1 MKARI
6 PPQRRL
12 SRQTL
17 DAVDEY
23 IRQKMHNE
31 LTRFLKIVNVV
42 LNRYFGLGTVRLNR
56 FNQLLNE
63 EMAKHQGDPAL
74 WVTVDKIV
82 IDELKLPFSCE
93 DYEEREE
100 AMEQYRQQRKRGN

>member
-6 PPQRRL
+6 PPQRKL
-12 SRQTL
+12 NRQTL

-23 IRQKMHNE
+23 MRQKTHNE
-31 LTRFLKIVNVV
+31 LIRFLKIVLVV
-42 LNRYFGLGTVRLNR
+42 LNRHFGFGTKRLNR
-56 FNQLLNE
+56 FSRLLNE

-82 IDELKLPFSCE
+82 IDELKLPFERE

-100 AMEQYRQQRKRGN
+100 AMELSKRKK

>member
-12 SRQTL
+12 NRQTL
-17 DAVDEY
+17 GAVDDY
-23 IRQKMHNE
+23 MRQKTHNE
-31 LTRFLKIVNVV
+31 LMRFLKIVVVV
-42 LNRYFGLGTVRLNR
+42 LNRFFGFGNKRLSK
-56 FNQLLNE
+56 FISLLNE

-82 IDELKLPFSCE
+82 IDELKLPFSRE

-100 AMEQYRQQRKRGN
+100 AMEQYQQRRKK

>member
-6 PPQRRL
+6 PPQRKVN
-12 SRQTL
+12 RQTL

-23 IRQKMHNE
+23 MRQKTHNE
-31 LTRFLKIVNVV
+31 LMRFLKIVVVV
-42 LNRYFGLGTVRLNR
+42 LNRFFGFGNKRLSKFIR
-56 FNQLLNE
+56 LLNE

-82 IDELKLPFSCE
+82 IDELKLPFSRE

-100 AMEQYRQQRKRGN
+100 AMEISKRKK

>member
-6 PPQRRL
+6 PPQRKL
-12 SRQTL
+12 NRQTL
-17 DAVDEY
+17 GAVDDY
-23 IRQKMHNE
+23 MRQKTHNE

-42 LNRYFGLGTVRLNR
+42 LNRRFGFGTVRLNR
-56 FNQLLNE
+56 FNSLLNE

-82 IDELKLPFSCE
+82 IDELKLPFSRE

-100 AMEQYRQQRKRGN
+100 AMEQYQQRRKK

>member
-6 PPQRRL
+6 PPQRKL
-12 SRQTL
+12 NRQTL
-17 DAVDEY
+17 GAVDDY
-23 IRQKMHNE
+23 MRQKTHNE
-31 LTRFLKIVNVV
+31 LMRFLKIVNVV
-42 LNRYFGLGTVRLNR
+42 LNRRFGFGTVRLNR
-56 FNQLLNE
+56 FNSMLNE

-82 IDELKLPFSCE
+82 IDELKLPFARE

-100 AMEQYRQQRKRGN
+100 AMEQCKKRR

>member
-1 MKARI
+1 MN
-6 PPQRRL
+6 
-12 SRQTL
+12 RQTL

-23 IRQKMHNE
+23 MRKKTHNE

-42 LNRYFGLGTVRLNR
+42 LNRRFGFGTVRLNR
-56 FNQLLNE
+56 FNRLLNE

-82 IDELKLPFSCE
+82 IDELKLPFERE

-100 AMEQYRQQRKRGN
+100 AMEISKRKK

>member
-6 PPQRRL
+6 PPQRKL
-12 SRQTL
+12 NRQTL
-17 DAVDEY
+17 GAVDDY
-23 IRQKMHNE
+23 MRQKTHSE
-31 LTRFLKIVNVV
+31 LTRFLKIVIVV
-42 LNRYFGLGTVRLNR
+42 LNRYFGFGTKRLNR
-56 FNQLLNE
+56 FSSLLNA

-82 IDELKLPFSCE
+82 IDELKLPFARE

-100 AMEQYRQQRKRGN
+100 AMEQCKKRR

>member
-6 PPQRRL
+6 PPQNKL

-23 IRQKMHNE
+23 MRQKMHNDRI
-31 LTRFLKIVNVV
+31 RFLKIVVFV
-42 LNRYFGLGTVRLNR
+42 LNRHFKLGNKGGDGKLSKFMKLVLKTL
-56 FNQLLNE
+56 
-63 EMAKHQGDPAL
+63 KKYDGDPAL
-74 WVTVDKIV
+74 WVNLDKVV
-82 IDELKLPFSCE
+82 IDELKLPFRRE

-100 AMEQYRQQRKRGN
+100 AMELSKRKK

>member
-17 DAVDEY
+17 GAVDEY

-31 LTRFLKIVNVV
+31 RIRFLKIVVVV
-42 LNRYFGLGTVRLNR
+42 LNRFFGFGNKRLSK
-56 FNQLLNE
+56 FISLLNE

-82 IDELKLPFSCE
+82 IDELKLPFSRE

-100 AMEQYRQQRKRGN
+100 AMEQCKRKR

>member
-6 PPQRRL
+6 PPQRKVN
-12 SRQTL
+12 RQTL
-17 DAVDEY
+17 DAIDEY
-23 IRQKMHNE
+23 MRQKTHNE
-31 LTRFLKIVNVV
+31 LTRFLKIVVVV
-42 LNRYFGLGTVRLNR
+42 LNRFFGFGNKRLSKFIR
-56 FNQLLNE
+56 LLNE

-82 IDELKLPFSCE
+82 IDELKLPFSRE

-100 AMEQYRQQRKRGN
+100 AMEISKRKK

>member
-6 PPQRRL
+6 PPQNKL

-23 IRQKMHNE
+23 MRQKTHNE
-31 LTRFLKIVNVV
+31 LTRFLKIVVVV
-42 LNRYFGLGTVRLNR
+42 LNRFFGFGNKRLSKFIR
-56 FNQLLNE
+56 LLNE

-74 WVTVDKIV
+74 WVTVDRIV
-82 IDELKLPFSCE
+82 IDELKLPFSRE

-100 AMEQYRQQRKRGN
+100 AMEISKRKK

>member
-6 PPQRRL
+6 PPKRKVN
-12 SRQTL
+12 RQTL

-23 IRQKMHNE
+23 MRQKTHNE
-31 LTRFLKIVNVV
+31 LTRFLKIVVVV
-42 LNRYFGLGTVRLNR
+42 LNRFFGFGTVRLNR
-56 FNQLLNE
+56 FNSMLNE

-74 WVTVDKIV
+74 WVTVDRIV
-82 IDELKLPFSCE
+82 IDELKLPFSRE

-100 AMEQYRQQRKRGN
+100 AMKLSKRKK

>member
-6 PPQRRL
+6 PPQRKVN
-12 SRQTL
+12 RQTL
-17 DAVDEY
+17 DAIDEY
-23 IRQKMHNE
+23 MRQKTHNE

-42 LNRYFGLGTVRLNR
+42 LNRHFGLGTVRLNR
-56 FNQLLNE
+56 FNSLLNE

-82 IDELKLPFSCE
+82 IDELKLPFRRE

-100 AMEQYRQQRKRGN
+100 AMELSKRKR

>member
-6 PPQRRL
+6 PPQKKL
-12 SRQTL
+12 NRQTL
-17 DAVDEY
+17 GAVDDY
-23 IRQKMHNE
+23 MRQKTHNE
-31 LTRFLKIVNVV
+31 LMRFLKIVIAV
-42 LNRYFGLGTVRLNR
+42 LNRYFGFGTKRLNR
-56 FNQLLNE
+56 FSQLLNE

-82 IDELKLPFSCE
+82 IDELKLPFSRE

-100 AMEQYRQQRKRGN
+100 AMEQCKRKR

>member
-6 PPQRRL
+6 PPQRKVN
-12 SRQTL
+12 RQTL

-23 IRQKMHNE
+23 MRQKTHNE
-31 LTRFLKIVNVV
+31 LTRFLKIVVVV
-42 LNRYFGLGTVRLNR
+42 LNRFFGFGNKRLSKFIR
-56 FNQLLNE
+56 LLNE

-82 IDELKLPFSCE
+82 IDELKLPFSRE

-100 AMEQYRQQRKRGN
+100 AMELSKRKK

>member
-6 PPQRRL
+6 PPQRKVN
-12 SRQTL
+12 RQTL

-23 IRQKMHNE
+23 MRQKTHNE
-31 LTRFLKIVNVV
+31 LTRFLKIVVVV
-42 LNRYFGLGTVRLNR
+42 LNRFFGFGNKRLSKFIR
-56 FNQLLNE
+56 LLNE

-74 WVTVDKIV
+74 WVTVDRIV
-82 IDELKLPFSCE
+82 IDELKLPFSRE

-100 AMEQYRQQRKRGN
+100 AMEQSKRKK